1 MKIIIQG
8 DFYDCQFIRNR
19 FFLWDTYGWL
29 SVMDVRAEIQDII
42 NNHGW
47 QFEYTINKAV
57 VNKLM
62 VASLRLKGGIFPL
75 DSAYMGNHLYT
86 ATETG
91 LYRRYLQNGTRIVEL
106 SQGLA
111 KKLIDVRFVEL
122 AAQSNIMAMAGLS
135 EGVFELYNPRVY
147 RITKSGHQ
155 PKEVEKGIYS
165 VIRTSSKSVWYEN
178 NNIGSVSNEG
188 LPFLCRYRTK
198 VQPGEDGRILRT
210 YVRQEEQPQKW
221 VPRLQDKSH
230 QQHNQAIVPEISGD
244 TSQMVFVHEIED
256 LNHTVN
262 YCFCTSSHRDHIKLN
277 GKPRR
282 FLHGSFGLAAETK
295 RELIIVRNDNKIVR
309 VEGPITRA
317 RVVSGFGKKDNLL
330 VVVCSD
336 HVMITDCNDE

>member
-19 FFLWDTYGWL
+19 IFLWDTYGWL
-29 SVMDVRAEIQDII
+29 SVMDVRDEIQDIV

-47 QFEYTINKAV
+47 QFEYIIDKAI
-57 VNKLM
+57 VNKFM
-62 VASLRLKGGIFPL
+62 IATLRLKGGIFPL

-91 LYRRYLQNGTRIVEL
+91 LYRRYLQNGIRIVEL
-106 SQGLA
+106 SQGVA

-122 AAQSNIMAMAGLS
+122 AAQKNIMAMAGLS
-135 EGVFELYNPRVY
+135 EGIFELYNPRVY

-165 VIRTSSKSVWYEN
+165 VIRTSSKTVWYEN

-188 LPFLCRYRTK
+188 KPYLYRYK
-198 VQPGEDGRILRT
+198 MKDQPDDDGRILRT
-210 YVRQEEQPQKW
+210 YIRQEEWPQKW
-221 VPRLQDKSH
+221 VPRLQDMSH
-230 QQHNQAIVPEISGD
+230 EQNDLTKVDATPLVLVYS
-244 TSQMVFVHEIED
+244 VED
-256 LNHTVN
+256 LNHHVN
-262 YCFCTSSHRDHIKLN
+262 YSFCTSSHRDPIELK

-282 FLHGSFGLAAETK
+282 FLHGSFGVAAETK
-295 RELIIVRNDNKIVR
+295 RDLVIVRNDNKIIKVD
-309 VEGPITRA
+309 GPITRA

-330 VVVCSD
+330 IAVFSD
-336 HVMITDCNDE
+336 YVMITDCNYE